1 MIYFQIL
8 EDEHG
13 VFAKEK
19 PTQFGLV
26 RPRGATQGDSPG
38 DGSKNITVSP
48 AKLVK
53 TCVRSELWQL
63 HQSLSQSCL
72 DAIFLLMNPPVNLDG
87 CHSHS
92 CQLTV

>member
-8 EDEHG
+8 EDENG
-13 VFAKEK
+13 VSAKEK

-26 RPRGATQGDSPG
+26 HPWGATQGDYPG
-38 DGSKNITVSP
+38 DWSK
-48 AKLVK
+48 KLPFRL
-53 TCVRSELWQL
+53 RSELWQL